1 MDCVVRAWV
10 RALPVRLRVR
20 TRIMVPN
27 CMHTARQRA
36 AARPPPPRRVVSDVI
51 ARFNRPRR
59 APNPRIWNYEFA
71 PAPSPADGAS
81 DAPVRG
87 ASRRPRM

>member
-1 MDCVVRAWV
+1 MDCVVCAWG

-20 TRIMVPN
+20 TRNLVPN
-27 CMHTARQRA
+27 CMHTTRHVAFR
-36 AARPPPPRRVVSDVI
+36 DVT
-51 ARFNRPRR
+51 ARFNPRR